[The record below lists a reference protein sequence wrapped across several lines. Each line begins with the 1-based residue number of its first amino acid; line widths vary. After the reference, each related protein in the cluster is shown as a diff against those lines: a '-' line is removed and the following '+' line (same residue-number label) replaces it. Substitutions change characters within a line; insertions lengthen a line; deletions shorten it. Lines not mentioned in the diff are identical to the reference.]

1 MLPFT
6 TCVCGR
12 QQWTVLQG
20 RIKLVHSH
28 SEDTHRRGGIS
39 FGQDDNNAIY
49 VRMLG
54 DVRLRVTSE
63 TEKANLHPQDRKLL
77 ERLLSTDKNSRL
89 SSRFQSFNKHRRK
102 RSVTEN
108 ASRQLQ
114 SLLDQQYSQQAQE
127 LMSQLSVWNF
137 DIFNLDVLTG
147 GRSLTHVAIHLFK
160 KYNLIS
166 TFKLDFI
173 KLMQTFT
180 LIENG
185 YHGSNPYHNA
195 VHAADVTQAMH
206 CYLQEVQLRGWIPS
220 FEIMTSLLAAMT
232 HDLDHPGV
240 NQAFLI
246 ATANHLA
253 DLYQNTSV
261 LENHH
266 WRCAV
271 GVFYETGV
279 FSHLDQDS
287 WNQIIWQLRSL
298 ILATDITRQQE
309 FLSRFKKYLDEDNLN
324 YKNDLPDRIFLL
336 QIALKCADISNP
348 CREWSLSKQWSGRV
362 CDEFFRQGDYE
373 RELELP
379 VTPMCN
385 RVTTTTARIQAGF
398 MEYVVNPLFY
408 AWRQFLP
415 SKLSDVMLDNVAQN
429 LKNWRE
435 VIEEEGEINKPTE
448 SDEEVLNQEKSDT
461 VEEGRLPLNY
471 IHITDDDSNS
481 LCTDSRRGSCRSLS
495 PVREILENG
504 WDPEQRR
511 HSMPPAYVKREITCV
526 TIRRE
531 SVPMSQFLRRRSL
544 PTAML
549 VQTSSLEKLS
559 GKLSALA
566 QRHNM
571 ANKSISMEELM
582 SRPKISNL
590 TTSYETSLLASG
602 LSVVT
607 DPLYSKSDPLYSNS
621 HSSIVRFL
629 SVPQNCPDPPH
640 DPSHPKDSNTFPWPS
655 NKCAQNCDQQSKHIN
670 DSDCIGKVNCIN
682 DPDCIG
688 SLNLAGNSSV
698 LPKTH

>member
-1 MLPFT
+1 MENFLLLLLTGFS
-6 TCVCGR
+6 
-12 QQWTVLQG
+12 VLCQFILKSG
-20 RIKLVHSH
+20 HQ
-28 SEDTHRRGGIS
+28 RRGGIS
-39 FGQDDNNAIY
+39 FGRDDNNAIY

-54 DVRLRVTSE
+54 DVRLKVTSK
-63 TEKANLHPQDRKLL
+63 TEKATLNPQDRKLL
-77 ERLLSTDKNSRL
+77 ERLLVTDQKSRL
-89 SSRFQSFNKHRRK
+89 SSRFQSFNKHQRK
-102 RSVTEN
+102 RNATEN

-185 YHGSNPYHNA
+185 YHGNNPYHNS

-206 CYLQEVQLRGWIPS
+206 CYLQEVKLKDWIPK
-220 FEIMTSLLAAMT
+220 FEVMTSLLAAMT

-240 NQAFLI
+240 NQTFLI
-246 ATANHLA
+246 KTGNHLA
-253 DLYQNTSV
+253 NLYQNTSV

-279 FSHLDQDS
+279 FSHFDQDS
-287 WNQIIWQLRSL
+287 WNQITWQLRSL

-309 FLSRFKKYLDEDNLN
+309 FLSRFKKYLDENNLDYEN
-324 YKNDLPDRIFLL
+324 NLQDRIFLL
-336 QIALKCADISNP
+336 QIALKCADICNP
-348 CREWSLSKQWSGRV
+348 CREFGQSKQWSERV
-362 CDEFFRQGDYE
+362 CQEFFRQGDYE
-373 RELELP
+373 RELEVP

-385 RVTTTTARIQAGF
+385 RVTMTTAKIQAGF
-398 MEYVVNPLFY
+398 MEYVVSPLFY

-415 SKLSDVMLDNVAQN
+415 SKLSDLMLDNIAQN
-429 LKNWRE
+429 QKYWQSVVE
-435 VIEEEGEINKPTE
+435 SEGEICKSKESTE
-448 SDEEVLNQEKSDT
+448 EEKVNEEEQSDT
-461 VEEGRLPLNY
+461 VEDGRLPLNY
-471 IHITDDDSNS
+471 IHITDEDNNS

-495 PVREILENG
+495 PVREITENG

-511 HSMPPAYVKREITCV
+511 HSMPPAYVRREITCV
-526 TIRRE
+526 TIRRD
-531 SVPMSQFLRRRSL
+531 SVPMSPYLRRQSL

-549 VQTSSLEKLS
+549 VHTSSLEKLS
-559 GKLSALA
+559 GKLSTLA
-566 QRHNM
+566 QRHNL

-607 DPLYSKSDPLYSNS
+607 DPLYSNS

-629 SVPQNCPDPPH
+629 TVPQNSPNR
-640 DPSHPKDSNTFPWPS
+640 DPSHPADLNTFPWSS
-655 NKCAQNCDQQSKHIN
+655 NKCAQKCDQQNKHIN
-670 DSDCIGKVNCIN
+670 DSDCIGKVKCIS

-688 SLNLAGNSSV
+688 SLNVAGNSSV
-698 LPKTH
+698 PPKTH

>member
-1 MLPFT
+1 M
-6 TCVCGR
+6 
-12 QQWTVLQG
+12 
-20 RIKLVHSH
+20 
-28 SEDTHRRGGIS
+28 RRGGIS

-54 DVRLRVTSE
+54 DVRLRVTLDK
-63 TEKANLHPQDRKLL
+63 EKSNLHPQDRKLL
-77 ERLLSTDKNSRL
+77 ERLLSTDQKSRL

-102 RSVTEN
+102 RSASEN
-108 ASRQLQ
+108 ASHQLQ

-127 LMSQLSVWNF
+127 LMSHLNVWNF
-137 DIFNLDVLTG
+137 DIFNLDILTG

-166 TFKLDFI
+166 AFKLDFI
-173 KLMQTFT
+173 QLMQTFS

-185 YHGSNPYHNA
+185 YHGSNPYHNS

-206 CYLQEVQLRGWIPS
+206 CYLQEGQLRNSIPKL
-220 FEIMTSLLAAMT
+220 EVMTSLLAAMT

-271 GVFYETGV
+271 GVLYETGL
-279 FSHLDQDS
+279 FSHLDQDT
-287 WNQIIWQLRSL
+287 WNRILGQLRSL

-309 FLSRFKKYLDEDNLN
+309 FLSRFKKYLDDNNLD
-324 YKNDLPDRIFLL
+324 YKNDSQDRIFLL

-348 CREWSLSKQWSGRV
+348 CREWSLSKQWSDRV
-362 CDEFFRQGDYE
+362 CNEFFKQGDCE
-373 RELELP
+373 RELQLP

-385 RVTTTTARIQAGF
+385 RLTTSTAKIQAGF
-398 MEYVVNPLFY
+398 MEYVVNPLFF

-429 LKNWRE
+429 LKYWRE
-435 VIEEEGEINKPTE
+435 AISTESEISQSKE
-448 SDEEVLNQEKSDT
+448 SDEEVVNEEEQTDT

-471 IHITDDDSNS
+471 IHIADEDSNS
-481 LCTDSRRGSCRSLS
+481 MCTTDSRRGSCRSLS
-495 PVREILENG
+495 PVHEITENG

-511 HSMPPAYVKREITCV
+511 HSMPPAYIRKEITCV
-526 TIRRE
+526 TIRRD
-531 SVPMSQFLRRRSL
+531 SVPMAQYLRRRSL

-549 VQTSSLEKLS
+549 VQTNSLEKLS

-571 ANKSISMEELM
+571 SNKSISMEELL

-590 TTSYETSLLASG
+590 TASYETNLLASG
-602 LSVVT
+602 LSVVA
-607 DPLYSKSDPLYSNS
+607 DPLYSKS

-629 SVPQNCPDPPH
+629 TVPQHSTDPPH
-640 DPSHPKDSNTFPWPS
+640 APSHPADVNTFPWSS
-655 NKCAQNCDQQSKHIN
+655 NNCAQNCDQQNKHVK
-670 DSDCIGKVNCIN
+670 DSDCRKVNCISN
-682 DPDCIG
+682 PDCIG
-688 SLNLAGNSSV
+688 NRNLAGNSSV

>member
-1 MLPFT
+1 MAAMYNDVTAYFNGSTSSVEKPGTQEGL
-6 TCVCGR
+6 
-12 QQWTVLQG
+12 
-20 RIKLVHSH
+20 
-28 SEDTHRRGGIS
+28 RRGGIS

-54 DVRLRVTSE
+54 DVRLRVTLD
-63 TEKANLHPQDRKLL
+63 TEKSNLHPQDRKLL
-77 ERLLSTDKNSRL
+77 ERLLSTDQKSRL

-102 RSVTEN
+102 RSASEN

-127 LMSQLSVWNF
+127 LMSQLNVWNF
-137 DIFNLDVLTG
+137 DIFNLDILTG

-166 TFKLDFI
+166 AFKLDFI
-173 KLMQTFT
+173 QLMQTFT

-185 YHGSNPYHNA
+185 YHGSNPYHNS

-206 CYLQEVQLRGWIPS
+206 CYLQEVQLRNSIPK
-220 FEIMTSLLAAMT
+220 FEVMTSLLAAMT

-253 DLYQNTSV
+253 DLYQ
-261 LENHH
+261 
-266 WRCAV
+266 
-271 GVFYETGV
+271 
-279 FSHLDQDS
+279 
-287 WNQIIWQLRSL
+287 
-298 ILATDITRQQE
+298 
-309 FLSRFKKYLDEDNLN
+309 KYLDDKNLD
-324 YKNDLPDRIFLL
+324 YKNDSQDRIFLL

-348 CREWSLSKQWSGRV
+348 CREWSLSKQWSDRV
-362 CDEFFRQGDYE
+362 CDEFFRQGDCE
-373 RELELP
+373 RELQLP

-385 RVTTTTARIQAGF
+385 RLTTTTAKIQAGF
-398 MEYVVNPLFY
+398 MEYVVNPLFF

-415 SKLSDVMLDNVAQN
+415 SKLSHTMLDNVAQN
-429 LKNWRE
+429 LKHWQD
-435 VIEEEGEINKPTE
+435 VITREEEGNKSKD
-448 SDEEVLNQEKSDT
+448 SDEEVVNEEERNDT
-461 VEEGRLPLNY
+461 VEDGRLPLNY
-471 IHITDDDSNS
+471 IHITDEESNS

-495 PVREILENG
+495 PVREITENG

-511 HSMPPAYVKREITCV
+511 HSMPPAYIRREITCV
-526 TIRRE
+526 TIRRD
-531 SVPMSQFLRRRSL
+531 SVPMAQYIRRRSL

-549 VQTSSLEKLS
+549 VQTNSLEKLS

-590 TTSYETSLLASG
+590 TASYETNLLASG

-607 DPLYSKSDPLYSNS
+607 DPYSKS

-629 SVPQNCPDPPH
+629 TVPQNSSDPPH
-640 DPSHPKDSNTFPWPS
+640 DPSHQADLNTFPWSS
-655 NKCAQNCDQQSKHIN
+655 NNCAQNCDQQNKHLN
-670 DSDCIGKVNCIN
+670 DSDCINVKRIS

-688 SLNLAGNSSV
+688 NLNLAGTSSV